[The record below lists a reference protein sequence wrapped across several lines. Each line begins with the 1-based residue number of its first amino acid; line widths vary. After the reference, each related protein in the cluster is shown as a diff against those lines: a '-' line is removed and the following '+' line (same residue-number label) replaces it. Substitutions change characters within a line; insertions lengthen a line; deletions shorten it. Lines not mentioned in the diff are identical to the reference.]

1 MTESEAIRMLRKET
15 SVAYINELRKG
26 ASDEEI
32 HQMIQQAMEWGAD
45 AIDEIQAYKAIG
57 TVEEFK
63 AFRSDDFTQDLL
75 NMGYT
80 KGLKDGYEKA
90 ITEFAERLKTI
101 LDRKFSFGT
110 SNKFKLFNSI
120 DEIAEEMRC
129 AE

>member
-1 MTESEAIRMLRKET
+1 MTENEAIEKIKWIMQNRTHNKELCLLCIK
-15 SVAYINELRKG
+15 ALE
-26 ASDEEI
+26 
-32 HQMIQQAMEWGAD
+32 
-45 AIDEIQAYKAIG
+45 EIQALRAIG

-90 ITEFAERLKTI
+90 ITEFTERLNNKI
-101 LDRKFSFGT
+101 SDFVLEHKDNLDFASGI
-110 SNKFKLFNSI
+110 SVAWNLI